1 MSVNRPRKI
10 IVIILAFLMVSIATP
25 APALAQDGVDPLR
38 ESERI
43 LTNLYSKI
51 SPSVVSIRVDQLIN
65 GQFQEWSGG
74 SGFVIDSN
82 GNIITNY
89 HVIDNADRV
98 VVSFIDGTITEAEII
113 GMDPHSDIAVI
124 RVDLTSDK
132 LVPLPMA
139 DSDSVIVGQ
148 TTLAIGSPFGQDWT
162 LTTGVVSALNRQIT
176 SLSSFEI
183 GSVIQTDTAINP
195 GNSGGPLINLDGQ
208 VIGVN
213 TQILSEL
220 RASSGVGFAVPSN
233 LVDRVSNELI
243 EFGEV
248 NYGYIGIDGEDI
260 TLDYMQ
266 DLSLPNDLQGVVVLR
281 VSPGEPAEIAGLI
294 PPRTNNQRN
303 GRSSF
308 ISADIITAINDY
320 PIRGIAD
327 LLGYTATYTRPGDIV
342 QLTVFRNGEYISLDL
357 ELGMR

>member
-1 MSVNRPRKI
+1 VSVDYPGKRFV
-10 IVIILAFLMVSIATP
+10 VILVFFAALLVLP
-25 APALAQDGVDPLR
+25 APARAQEGVDPLR

-43 LTNLYSKI
+43 LTTLYSKI

-65 GQFQEWSGG
+65 GQYQEWSGG
-74 SGFVIDSN
+74 SGFVIDSD
-82 GNIITNY
+82 GNIVTNY
-89 HVIDNADRV
+89 HVIDEADRV

-124 RVDLTSDK
+124 HVDLSTDK
-132 LVPLPMA
+132 LVPLPLA
-139 DSDSVIVGQ
+139 DSDKVIVGQ

-176 SLSSFEI
+176 SLSDFEI

-233 LVDRVSNELI
+233 LVSRVADELI
-243 EFGEV
+243 VSGEV
-248 NYGYIGIDGEDI
+248 NYGFIGIDGEDV
-260 TLDYMQ
+260 TLDYML
-266 DLSLPNDLQGVVVLR
+266 DLDLPNDLQGVVVLGVR
-281 VSPGEPAEIAGLI
+281 PGQPAELAGLF
-294 PPRTNNQRN
+294 PPETRNQR
-303 GRSSF
+303 GRNSF
-308 ISADIITAINDY
+308 ISADIITAIDSY

-342 QLTVFRNGEYISLDL
+342 ELTVFRNGEYINLNL
-357 ELGMR
+357 TLGAR